1 MTGGGLATKA
11 AGLLDLKIGSEP
23 GSFAG
28 LGSVFGNVDSDN
40 DVIER
45 GAFKA
50 SLEQHAAAGSWP
62 ALLWQH
68 DTAQPIGEWESI
80 QETERGLEVAGQL
93 WVNGDP
99 PDDLAHRAWRY
110 LRAKGRRGLSIG
122 FRIRQQRRDRTRG
135 VRIIEAVELVEIS
148 IVTEPANPAARVDTV
163 KEMKFLD
170 AQRAA
175 ARLAAARGAVA
186 LELQTVE
193 LKIRNVTAL
202 IRMYR

>member
-23 GSFAG
+23 GSFTG
-28 LGSVFGNVDSDN
+28 LGSVFDNVDSDG
-40 DVIER
+40 DVIAP

-50 SLEQHAAAGSWP
+50 SLEAHAAAGTWP

-68 DTAQPIGEWESI
+68 NTSLPVGEWESI
-80 QETERGLEVAGQL
+80 QETARGLEVAGQL
-93 WVNGDP
+93 WVNSEPADG
-99 PDDLAHRAWRY
+99 LAHRAWRY
-110 LRAKGRRGLSIG
+110 LKARGRRGLSIG
-122 FRIRQQRRDRTRG
+122 FRIKRQRSDRTRG